1 MEFSLTYTVG
11 GRTVTSSET
20 ENEDYRLEITE
31 DEGGAVFKP
40 EGSVFT
46 MKIIAKHPLTM
57 VKSKVMM
64 PQNLSKGDWIY
75 ANGFQSWTDTR
86 EYSYDEDLWDIRKV
100 PAFIRDRFHFESYG
114 DAYFY
119 KYKDN
124 ETHSFDF
131 GYVRHPDGQ
140 AELIGSR
147 NYENAYLI
155 MAYEKDRNRVTART
169 DCAGKYV
176 DSEFTLFDLILYSG
190 KPVQILRRY
199 FESLGK
205 CEAGPLRGYT
215 SWYRFY
221 QDINEEKMLENLKS
235 IEHSEFDLFQIDD
248 GYETFVGDWLDV
260 DEKKFPSGLL
270 PIVDKIHEKGLLA
283 GLWLA
288 PFVCETKSRVYTEHP
303 DWLYRDADGE
313 PVFAGSN
320 WSGDVV
326 LDVRKEEVREYV
338 RGVLKHYADMG
349 FDFFKLDFLY
359 AAALINEPSGMT
371 RAEIMRDG
379 MKLLRESL
387 KDKQILACGV
397 PLSSAFGMVEY
408 CRIGPDVSL
417 RFDDVF
423 YMRWMH
429 RERISTKV
437 TLQNTVFRSCMD
449 GTVFRCDPDVFLLRD
464 TDIRLNRLQR
474 RALVMLNHLCGS
486 VYMTSDDVGSYDAEK
501 KALLKEARSLSG
513 SVIEDISFDGRI
525 ITLLYRRRTD
535 EEGDVLSE
543 LKYDTRKGVLTDG

>member
-1 MEFSLTYTVG
+1 MEFSLTYTIG
-11 GRTVTSSET
+11 GRTITSSET

-31 DEGGAVFKP
+31 DEDGARFKP
-40 EGSVFT
+40 EGSAFT

-64 PQNLSKGDWIY
+64 PQSLSKGDWIY

-86 EYSYDEDLWDIRKV
+86 EFSYDEILHDIGKV
-100 PAFIRDRFHFESYG
+100 PAFIRNKYHFESYG
-114 DAYFY
+114 DSYFY

-155 MAYEKDRNRVTART
+155 MAYEKDINRVTART
-169 DCAGKYV
+169 DCANKYV
-176 DSEFTLFDLILYSG
+176 DNEFTLFDFVLYSG
-190 KPVQILRRY
+190 RPVQILRKY

-205 CEAGPLRGYT
+205 CSAGPIRGYT

-221 QDINEEKMLENLKS
+221 QDISEEKMLENLKS
-235 IEHSEFDLFQIDD
+235 IDSSEFDLFQIDD
-248 GYETFVGDWLDV
+248 GFETFVGDWLDV
-260 DEKKFPSGLL
+260 DEKKFPHGLK
-270 PIVDKIHEKGLLA
+270 PVVEMIHEKGLKA

-288 PFVCETKSRVYTEHP
+288 PFVCETKSRLYTEHP
-303 DWLYRDADGE
+303 DWLYRREDGE

-320 WSGDVV
+320 WSGDVA
-326 LDVRKEEVREYV
+326 LDIRKEEVRGYI
-338 RGVLKHYADMG
+338 RNVLRHYAEMG

-359 AAALINEPSGMT
+359 AAVLINEPDGMT

-387 KDKQILACGV
+387 NDKLILACGV
-397 PLSSAFGMVEY
+397 PLSSAFGLVEY
-408 CRIGPDVSL
+408 SRIGPDVSL

-423 YMRWMH
+423 YMRKMH

-437 TLQNTVFRSCMD
+437 TLQNTVFRSGMD

-464 TDIRLNRLQR
+464 NDIHLTKSQR

-486 VYMTSDDVGSYDAEK
+486 VYMTSDDVGRYDAEK
-501 KALLKEARSLSG
+501 KALLQEARNLSG
-513 SVIEDISFDGRI
+513 SVIEDIVFDGRI
-525 ITLLYRRRTD
+525 ITVSYRRKGRA
-535 EEGDVLSE
+535 EGAALSV
-543 LKYDTRKGVLTDG
+543 LKYDTQKGVLTDG